1 MFAFYRKSS
10 VFMERS
16 ITLPVF
22 VECSLSLLGFLLLV
36 SLFFH
41 PGKAE
46 RQAMVIGGGEVAI
59 EVLP

>member
-1 MFAFYRKSS
+1 
-10 VFMERS
+10 MERS

-46 RQAMVIGGGEVAI
+46 RQAMVIGGGGEVAI